1 MSKTEAIHIQTYFES
16 EAVCVRGR
24 CSFTSEGDLLEL
36 GYSLFTVFQ
45 TMIDIMDVVLPHNQV
60 PAADIDMLGEFSA

>member
-1 MSKTEAIHIQTYFES
+1 MKQ
-16 EAVCVRGR
+16 CVLEEGAALLQR
-24 CSFTSEGDLLEL
+24 GDLLEL
-36 GYSLFTVFQ
+36 GYSLFTVCQ